1 MKDDD
6 SSELSAVQRLD
17 PSSPIYA
24 PLSPSGVSL
33 CRGCQAAAR
42 CRLGLQSEHLTA
54 DGTLVSE
61 IQCPEDQQGGPR
73 VAHGGWTAGVLDEL
87 AGHVLVLPGE
97 FVVTG
102 TLTVIFVRPVPVEWP
117 LIGRSWITR
126 RDGRRVFVSATLEL
140 ADTGEV
146 LANADAIMVKRPAE
160 HFAKHEQWLDT
171 QRAKAAH
178 SEHDRE
184 RE

>member
-1 MKDDD
+1 MNDD

-33 CRGCQAAAR
+33 CRGCLAAAR
-42 CRLGLQSEHLTA
+42 CRLGLQSEQLA
-54 DGTLVSE
+54 GEGTLVSE
-61 IQCPEDQQGGPR
+61 VQCPEDQQGGPR

-87 AGHVLVLPGE
+87 AGHALVLRGE

-102 TLTVIFVRPVPVEWP
+102 TLTVIFVRPVPVQWP

-126 RDGRRVFVSATLEL
+126 REGRKVFVSATLEL
-140 ADTGEV
+140 AETGEV
-146 LANADAIMVKRPAE
+146 LAHADAIMVKRPAE
-160 HFAKHEQWLDT
+160 HFAKHEQWLDN
-171 QRAKAAH
+171 QRAQPVH
-178 SEHDRE
+178 SDHDRK
-184 RE
+184 RD